1 MRHHRSSFILLLSL
15 VLLNIAAVAQ
25 DRVAVAVDSLPP
37 VKKIDQVAISPDG
50 SQVAYIVEGGLSVV
64 AVTGGTPL
72 RIAPDQKGAVR
83 DVTWSADSRHI
94 AWLADS
100 PGNVPS
106 SQLWAASPDGSSL
119 VPLAALRGYAQTPRY

>member
-1 MRHHRSSFILLLSL
+1 S
-15 VLLNIAAVAQ
+15 IAAVAQ

-64 AVTGGTPL
+64 AVTGGTPI

-100 PGNVPS
+100 RGDVPA
-106 SQLWAASPDGSSL
+106 SQPMPAITPCACCNGSTSGSRRERIRASGRSMDDLLLADLWS
-119 VPLAALRGYAQTPRY
+119 